1 MKNLKYIFFLV
12 LTFTFVA
19 PVMSQ
24 SITEQAAKEEL
35 ARRGLADQEDRIKA
49 ELSEYGIDINNVDV
63 NNPAEVSRVQAILE
77 KIISKIEA
85 EKKDELNAKTNKVE
99 IVAPLEKSNSQE
111 SIEVD
116 DSEVIKAERDGATL
130 DEAIVDIVRENED
143 GKLPDAITYGQ
154 HIFRSQSVKLY
165 NKSSDAKA
173 PSSYVLGPDEKF
185 RFLFGG
191 YQSTTNHSLY
201 LEMVIYLPFQIC
213 EYI

>member
-63 NNPAEVSRVQAILE
+63 NNPTEVSRVQAILE

-85 EKKDELNAKTNKVE
+85 EKKDELNAKTNKRE
-99 IVAPLEKSNSQE
+99 IVSPLEKSNSQD

-116 DSEVIKAERDGATL
+116 DTEVIKAEKDGATL

-143 GKLPDAITYGQ
+143 GKLPDAITY
-154 HIFRSQSVKLY
+154 
-165 NKSSDAKA
+165 
-173 PSSYVLGPDEKF
+173 
-185 RFLFGG
+185 
-191 YQSTTNHSLY
+191 
-201 LEMVIYLPFQIC
+201 
-213 EYI
+213 

>member
-12 LTFTFVA
+12 LAFTFVA

-63 NNPAEVSRVQAILE
+63 NNPTEVSRVQAILE

-85 EKKDELNAKTNKVE
+85 EKKDELNAKTNKGE
-99 IVAPLEKSNSQE
+99 IVAPVEKSNSQE

-116 DSEVIKAERDGATL
+116 DTEVIKAEKDG
-130 DEAIVDIVRENED
+130 
-143 GKLPDAITYGQ
+143 
-154 HIFRSQSVKLY
+154 
-165 NKSSDAKA
+165 
-173 PSSYVLGPDEKF
+173 
-185 RFLFGG
+185 
-191 YQSTTNHSLY
+191 
-201 LEMVIYLPFQIC
+201 
-213 EYI
+213 

>member
-63 NNPAEVSRVQAILE
+63 NNPTEVSRVQAILE

-85 EKKDELNAKTNKVE
+85 
-99 IVAPLEKSNSQE
+99 
-111 SIEVD
+111 
-116 DSEVIKAERDGATL
+116 
-130 DEAIVDIVRENED
+130 
-143 GKLPDAITYGQ
+143 
-154 HIFRSQSVKLY
+154 
-165 NKSSDAKA
+165 
-173 PSSYVLGPDEKF
+173 
-185 RFLFGG
+185 
-191 YQSTTNHSLY
+191 
-201 LEMVIYLPFQIC
+201 
-213 EYI
+213 